1 MNFIKNHHFV
11 EKKNDFQDNQ
21 SVYNQSYLVGN
32 FPINNIPNINNILL
46 ENYGI
51 PAGLVFFKDSMNGGG
66 NIIGG
71 NKIKNSKPT
80 NSNVIDDEEFNKLF
94 ENISIKSK
102 KNKTNKNEKV
112 FK

>member
-32 FPINNIPNINNILL
+32 FPIQNIPFIENKSL

-51 PAGLVFFKDSMNGGG
+51 PAGLVFFKDSLNGG
-66 NIIGG
+66 NSMIGG
-71 NKIKNSKPT
+71 NKIKNSKL
-80 NSNVIDDEEFNKLF
+80 NNKNVIDDEEFNKLF
-94 ENISIKSK
+94 ENISIKNK